1 MKPFIRTTLC
11 STAFA
16 LCVAAQPVRA
26 LMVELSSAPVLVV
39 TDDDAYTV
47 GQRAMDEH
55 RWPDAVSAFDRVIN
69 EKGKRV
75 DSALYW
81 KAYSLNKLGNTQL
94 ALATCKQLRAQF
106 ANSTWNKDCDT
117 MAVSVQVDAQA
128 SGDKD
133 KDKVK
138 LRIDRE
144 RVQPYVRVDPNGS
157 YVYLEDRRGED
168 GVPLGSDEDLKLIA
182 LSAVLRRDPASAIP
196 ALRGILS
203 GNDPINVKKHA
214 LFILAQSKTPEAD
227 SILRDAALGKL
238 DPQLQS
244 QAIQTMA
251 VFQGKKAN
259 DTLAEVYRTTT
270 DPKIKKSIIN
280 AMFITKDAPRMVEMA
295 KNEKD
300 LELKRQLVQQLALMN
315 DKAATDYMME
325 LLK

>member
-1 MKPFIRTTLC
+1 MKSLLRITLC
-11 STAFA
+11 STALLLPATTYAVHA
-16 LCVAAQPVRA
+16 LPP
-26 LMVELSSAPVLVV
+26 ELSSTFYASAP
-39 TDDDAYTV
+39 DDDYTV
-47 GQRAMDEH
+47 GQHAMDEH
-55 RWPDAVSAFDRVIN
+55 RWPDAVTAFDKVISA
-69 EKGKRV
+69 KGDRV
-75 DSALYW
+75 DAALYW
-81 KAYSLNKLGNTQL
+81 KAYSLNKLGNAPL
-94 ALATCKQLRAQF
+94 AMATCQQLRAQF
-106 ANSTWNKDCDT
+106 VNSTWNRDCNT
-117 MAVSVQVDAQA
+117 MAVSVQEDAQA

-133 KDKVK
+133 KEKLKV
-138 LRIDRE
+138 RIERGQPYAKIELPPIPSAPYIYRADRE
-144 RVQPYVRVDPNGS
+144 EEGVVR
-157 YVYLEDRRGED
+157 
-168 GVPLGSDEDLKLIA
+168 GSDEDLKLIA

-214 LFILAQSKTPEAD
+214 LFILAQSKTPESD

-244 QAIQTMA
+244 SAIQTMA

-259 DTLAEVYRTTT
+259 DTLVEVYRTTT

-300 LELKRQLVQQLALMN
+300 LELKRMLVQQLALMN

>member
-1 MKPFIRTTLC
+1 MTSLLRITLC
-11 STAFA
+11 STALLLPTMTYAVHA
-16 LCVAAQPVRA
+16 LPP
-26 LMVELSSAPVLVV
+26 ELSSTFYASAP
-39 TDDDAYTV
+39 DDDYTV
-47 GQRAMDEH
+47 GQHAMDEH
-55 RWPDAVSAFDRVIN
+55 RWPDAVTAFDKVIN
-69 EKGKRV
+69 AKGERRV

-81 KAYSLNKLGNTQL
+81 KAYSLNKLGNTPL
-94 ALATCKQLRAQF
+94 AMATCKQLRAQF
-106 ANSTWNKDCDT
+106 ANSTWNRDCDT
-117 MAVSVQVDAQA
+117 IAVNVQVDAQVN
-128 SGDKD
+128 GDKD

-138 LRIDRE
+138 VRTD
-144 RVQPYVRVDPNGS
+144 RVQPYVYIARGD
-157 YVYLEDRRGED
+157 RGED
-168 GVPLGSDEDLKLIA
+168 GVPRGSDEDLKLIA

-196 ALRGILS
+196 LLRGILS

-214 LFILAQSKTPEAD
+214 LFVLAQSKTPEAD

-251 VFQGKKAN
+251 VFQGAKAN

-300 LELKRQLVQQLALMN
+300 LELKRELVQQLALMN

>member
-1 MKPFIRTTLC
+1 MRDLLRITLC
-11 STAFA
+11 STALLLPA
-16 LCVAAQPVRA
+16 TTYAVHTLPP
-26 LMVELSSAPVLVV
+26 ELSSNFYATAPE
-39 TDDDAYTV
+39 DDYGV
-47 GQRAMDEH
+47 GQHAMDEH
-55 RWPDAVSAFDRVIN
+55 RWPDAVAAFDKVIN
-69 EKGKRV
+69 AKGERV
-75 DSALYW
+75 DAALYW

-117 MAVSVQVDAQA
+117 MAVSVQVDSQA

-144 RVQPYVRVDPNGS
+144 RVQPYVRVDPKGP
-157 YVYLEDRRGED
+157 YVYVEDRRGED
-168 GVPLGSDEDLKLIA
+168 GVPRGSDEDLKLIA
-182 LSAVLRRDPASAIP
+182 LNSLMRREPAQAIP
-196 ALRGILS
+196 LLRGILT
-203 GNDPINVKKHA
+203 GNDPIRVKKHA
-214 LFILAQSKTPEAD
+214 LFVLAQAKTPEAD
-227 SILRDAALGKL
+227 AILRDAALGKL

-244 QAIQTMA
+244 EAIQTMA
-251 VFQGKKAN
+251 VFQGPKAN

-280 AMFITKDAPRMVEMA
+280 AMFITKDATRMVEMA

-300 LELKRQLVQQLALMN
+300 LELKRQLVSQLALMN